1 MLAIRL
7 PEDIERRL
15 DLLARATGKTKT
27 YYARKAIVEHLNEL
41 EADAARQID
50 EDAADDPFGTF
61 TEWDG
66 AADRRA
72 YRGL

>member
-15 DLLARATGKTKT
+15 EVLARATGRTKT
-27 YYARKAIVEHLNEL
+27 FYARQAIVAHIDEL
-41 EADAARQID
+41 EAAAVPADAS
-50 EDAADDPFGTF
+50 DDPFGAF
-61 TEWDG
+61 SEWDS

-72 YRGL
+72 YAGL